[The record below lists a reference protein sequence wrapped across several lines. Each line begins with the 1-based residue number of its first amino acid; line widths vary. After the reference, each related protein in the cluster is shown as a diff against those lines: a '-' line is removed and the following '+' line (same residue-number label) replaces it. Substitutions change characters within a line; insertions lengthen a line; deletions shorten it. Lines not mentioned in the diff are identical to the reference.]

1 METAKWPKDLSGVV
15 WASVTVAAAVVLG
28 DICCMASSYDPRL
41 WCCDGV
47 EGVEGMVE
55 VELFLP
61 SGVWVWVG
69 GVLLVH
75 VSKHKFIF
83 HGLTQYNICR

>member
-1 METAKWPKDLSGVV
+1 MVP
-15 WASVTVAAAVVLG
+15 AAVVLG

-47 EGVEGMVE
+47 EGVEGMEE

-61 SGVWVWVG
+61 SCVWVWVWVG

-75 VSKHKFIF
+75 VSKHRFII
-83 HGLTQYNICR
+83 HGLSYMITSYTV

>member
-1 METAKWPKDLSGVV
+1 
-15 WASVTVAAAVVLG
+15 
-28 DICCMASSYDPRL
+28 MASSYDPRL

-75 VSKHKFIF
+75 VSNHKFIF

>member
-1 METAKWPKDLSGVV
+1 
-15 WASVTVAAAVVLG
+15 
-28 DICCMASSYDPRL
+28 MASSYDPRL

-75 VSKHKFIF
+75 VSKHPYTSYTCTS
-83 HGLTQYNICR
+83 LVCLSVCLSVSQNDRQTEM